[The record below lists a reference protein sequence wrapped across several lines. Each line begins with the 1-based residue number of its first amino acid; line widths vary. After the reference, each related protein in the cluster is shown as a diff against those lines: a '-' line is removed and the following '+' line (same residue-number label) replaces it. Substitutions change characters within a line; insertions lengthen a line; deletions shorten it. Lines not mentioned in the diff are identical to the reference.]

1 MTDIR
6 NWYQDVQQHASEGAC
21 KILVGNK
28 CDWEEKRV
36 CMGHLHQVVTK
47 EQGQELADELG
58 MQYIETS
65 AKANT
70 NVDEAFFKLA
80 QQVKDHLVD
89 QGITS
94 NVQGTSGSQTIGAG
108 AGLGNAQDK
117 KGGCC

>member
-28 CDWEEKRV
+28 CDWEDKRV
-36 CMGHLHQVVTK
+36 RIFYLRQVVTK
-47 EQGQELADELG
+47 EQGEQLAEELG

-94 NVQGTSGSQTIGAG
+94 NVQGAPGSQTIGAG
-108 AGLGNAQDK
+108 SGLGGTSDK

>member
-1 MTDIR
+1 M
-6 NWYQDVQQHASEGAC
+6 
-21 KILVGNK
+21 
-28 CDWEEKRV
+28 
-36 CMGHLHQVVTK
+36 TK
-47 EQGQELADELG
+47 EQGEQLAEELG

-94 NVQGTSGSQTIGAG
+94 NVQGAPGSQTIGAG
-108 AGLGNAQDK
+108 TGLGGATDK